1 MLPMNPAFRR
11 KVLLAMMSATIIVP
25 AVAFAATGPSSSS
38 TPYLTPVAP
47 GVKFTSIL
55 TVGDS
60 VKKKN
65 SRHETYR
72 MVGIPDGLGAYEGDD
87 DTITVLMNHELRDTV
102 GVPRAHGGKGAFV
115 SKWQIRKKDL
125 KVLNG
130 EDLIKT
136 VKLWDGTNFVETPNV
151 IFNRF
156 CSADLPVKSAF
167 YNSESGKGFEDGRI
181 FMNGEET
188 SGGRAFAHMADGRQR
203 GTTYELPALG
213 KAAWENIVA
222 SPYEQDKT
230 VVAGLDD
237 GALNSSKLYFYIGQ
251 KQEEGNPVEL
261 AGLTNGTSY
270 TVAID
275 GFATEDGVNAIPNRY
290 TGRFS
295 LVTSGGT
302 GLNRVEDGAWDTVN
316 PNRFFFVTTA
326 SFTGNSRLWRVTF
339 DDITNPT
346 AGGMVEILL
355 DGAVSG
361 PKMMDNVTVDSAG
374 NVYMQE
380 DVGNQTHLGKI
391 WKYGSDGSLTML
403 AQHDDARFISGAPFD
418 IDGSDAKQSDEE
430 SSGIIEITRL
440 LKDEK
445 GYDTVKYRYFL
456 LDVQAHY
463 PSVNGVALDADLV
476 EGGQLLLMKLPK

>member
-1 MLPMNPAFRR
+1 MLSKNPAFRR
-11 KVLLAMMSATIIVP
+11 KVLSAMMSAMLAP
-25 AVAFAATGPSSSS
+25 AVAFAATGPSSSA

-47 GVKFTSIL
+47 GVEFTSIL

-72 MVGIPDGLGAYEGDD
+72 MVGIPDGLGAYEGEDN
-87 DTITVLMNHELRDTV
+87 TITVLMNHELRDTV
-102 GVPRAHGGKGAFV
+102 GAARAHGGKGAFV
-115 SKWQIRKKDL
+115 SKWQIRKSDL

-130 EDLIKT
+130 DDLIKT
-136 VKLWDGTNFVETPNV
+136 VKLWDGTNFIDTPNV
-151 IFNRF
+151 VFNRF

-188 SGGRAFAHMADGRQR
+188 SGGRAFAHMAAGRQH

-230 VVAGLDD
+230 VVAALDD
-237 GALNSSKLYFYIGQ
+237 GELNASKLYFYIGE

-261 AGLTNGTSY
+261 AGLTNGATY
-270 TVAID
+270 AVAID
-275 GFATEDGVNAIPNRY
+275 GFTTESGASPIPNGY
-290 TGRFS
+290 AGHFS
-295 LVTSGGT
+295 LVVSGGT

-316 PNRFFFVTTA
+316 PNRFYFVTTA

-339 DDITNPT
+339 ADISNPT
-346 AGGMVEILL
+346 TGGTIEILV

-361 PKMMDNVTVDSAG
+361 PKMMDNITVDRAG

-391 WKYGSDGSLTML
+391 WKYGADGSLTLL
-403 AQHDDARFISGAPFD
+403 AQHDDTRFISGAPFD
-418 IDGSDAKQSDEE
+418 IDGSGTKQSDEE

-445 GYDTVKYRYFL
+445 GYDTVNYRYFL